1 MRALGASVLY
11 LLALNAV
18 ACARVAWGE
27 TSALGLMGWAVG
39 LGVAL
44 GIGERLG
51 DSFAVIEA
59 KRRDRVA
66 VFLGTVQFSV
76 LALALLLA
84 ALRPTPGLLGFL
96 ADVLSGYQLLV
107 LALARLAPQPRGVVG
122 HSLALAALACL
133 RGGPLAAWAAGST
146 LGLMG
151 LYVGIEHHARLLAAH
166 RLDDGGHAGRAL
178 WLSAVMVLPV
188 ALATGLAIGYASPDA
203 RPDPQVEIVDDSYRP
218 IEEAPKR
225 ELDARSL
232 RTIVIT
238 GLVGAVGV
246 YFVGRWMVRSKGGET
261 KSLETPEPLRG
272 TLERIQPERGAA
284 RAPTQYPGQRGRIVR
299 AYLDLLRG
307 AGQSGF
313 PRRLDET
320 PAEFSR
326 ALGEPR
332 EPLAATTEAFERARY
347 GPFEPTGAEAEQAEH
362 GVATVLERLRLRPP
376 RRRDAVVTD
385 VGGPRGIVR

>member
-18 ACARVAWGE
+18 ACAGLAWSE
-27 TSALGLMGWAVG
+27 TSVLGVMGWAVG

-44 GIGERLG
+44 GLGERLG

-66 VFLGTVQFSV
+66 VFLGTIQFSV
-76 LALALLLA
+76 LALALVLA
-84 ALRPTPGLLGFL
+84 AGSPTPRLLGFL
-96 ADVLSGYQLLV
+96 VEVLSGYQVLV
-107 LALARLAPQPRGVVG
+107 VALARLAPQARGVVG

-151 LYVGIEHHARLLAAH
+151 VYVGIEHHARLLAAH

-178 WLSAVMVLPV
+178 WLSALVALPV
-188 ALATGLAIGYASPDA
+188 ALATGLAIGYASPHA
-203 RPDPQVEIVDDSYRP
+203 RPEPQVEVVDDSYRP
-218 IEEAPKR
+218 IEERSKR
-225 ELDARSL
+225 ELDARAL

-238 GLVGAVGV
+238 GLAGAVGV
-246 YFVGRWMVRSKGGET
+246 YFLGRWMVRSKRGE
-261 KSLETPEPLRG
+261 KRSLETPEPLRG
-272 TLERIQPERGAA
+272 TLERIQPERRAT
-284 RAPTQYPGQRGRIVR
+284 RAPMRYTGRRGRIVQ

-307 AGQSGF
+307 ARQSGF

-320 PAEFSR
+320 PAEFAS

-332 EPLAATTEAFERARY
+332 EPLVATTEVFERARY
-347 GPFEPTGAEAEQAEH
+347 GPMEPSDADADEAERGA
-362 GVATVLERLRLRPP
+362 ATVLERLRLRPP
-376 RRRDAVVTD
+376 HRRDDVVTD
-385 VGGPRGIVR
+385 VIGAPGTAR